1 MPLDYLARVRLVL
14 LLGGVVGDANVV
26 VDLKV
31 EERAALAARFVHD
44 ELVESH
50 GGGDDEVLLDVHHV
64 GHLGGAHLAEA
75 RRQLLAHLAQK
86 RLDRVALEHLHFFP
100 MPAAVP
106 VAVRDL
112 QPLLLHHV
120 LLLLPLLAQLLAQLR
135 LLLLAIPVWQEVRL
149 HQWVLLDLLPRRQLL
164 LLLRLLT
171 AIAVSGLFASGRF
184 FPDLLLL
191 LLLAALLQLI
201 FLITAIRLLLL
212 RAILLL
218 LLFFLLLLRVLPR
231 LVLPSNHQPHEV
243 REAVPRDDLTERP
256 KAGLHGITQRRRRQ
270 RLPHVA
276 QQHQQAVQQH
286 VAPVA
291 LHVAHVDGARQR
303 PAGGAR
309 GRGLI
314 PDALRAS
321 AAGCVRH
328 RHLAGLQEVRHGVL
342 LQAAAGHVAQQ
353 RRGKT
358 VQVKVPE

>member
-14 LLGGVVGDANVV
+14 LLGGVVGDAHVV

-64 GHLGGAHLAEA
+64 GHLRGAHLAEA

-164 LLLRLLT
+164 LLLRLLVLLHLLRKGQLG
-171 AIAVSGLFASGRF
+171 ALALQ
-184 FPDLLLL
+184 LLL
-191 LLLAALLQLI
+191 LLLALLLFLALPLRLLLRLPLLLQLVP
-201 FLITAIRLLLL
+201 LLQRLALLHKLLLGDQADGL
-212 RAILLL
+212 RLEH
-218 LLFFLLLLRVLPR
+218 R
-231 LVLPSNHQPHEV
+231 L
-243 REAVPRDDLTERP
+243 
-256 KAGLHGITQRRRRQ
+256 
-270 RLPHVA
+270 
-276 QQHQQAVQQH
+276 QH
-286 VAPVA
+286 
-291 LHVAHVDGARQR
+291 L
-303 PAGGAR
+303 
-309 GRGLI
+309 
-314 PDALRAS
+314 
-321 AAGCVRH
+321 
-328 RHLAGLQEVRHGVL
+328 
-342 LQAAAGHVAQQ
+342 
-353 RRGKT
+353 
-358 VQVKVPE
+358 